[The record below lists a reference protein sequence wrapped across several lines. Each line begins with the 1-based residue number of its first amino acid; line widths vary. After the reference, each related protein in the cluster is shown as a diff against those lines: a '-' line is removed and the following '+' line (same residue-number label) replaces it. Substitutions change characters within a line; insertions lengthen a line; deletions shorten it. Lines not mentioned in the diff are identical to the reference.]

1 MENTPLLSR
10 VKDPKNEFTISSV
23 NNARRTVVFARIV
36 TIIGVIIGVMVLL
49 ADQSS
54 KKGSFENSA
63 NVQQGTESGKK
74 NQSKMV

>member
-1 MENTPLLSR
+1 
-10 VKDPKNEFTISSV
+10 
-23 NNARRTVVFARIV
+23 
-36 TIIGVIIGVMVLL
+36 MVLL

-63 NVQQGTESGKK
+63 NVQQGIESGKK